1 MSWPESMRGGEIAD
15 GEYDESSH
23 QASMVDFLQTEHSTV
38 HCGSG
43 TIAAVFPE
51 VVWHTE
57 KPLVRTAPAPLY
69 LLSRLV
75 NDNGYKVVLTGEDGR
90 EVILSVLGEGDFFG
104 EISLLLGEPPVAD
117 VVAVTPVKALQL
129 AGPELREFLLAYPQ
143 VMYRML
149 QAVSRRLD
157 RANRRS

>member
-1 MSWPESMRGGEIAD
+1 MNQQQILDALAGLALFSDLGRPQLQAVAHTMSEESFPAGQRILRQGF
-15 GEYDESSH
+15 S
-23 QASMVDFLQTEHSTV
+23 
-38 HCGSG
+38 GSG
-43 TIAAVFPE
+43 FFVILEGE
-51 VVWHTE
+51 VV
-57 KPLVRTAPAPLY
+57 VRVDDSDVAT
-69 LLSRLV
+69 
-75 NDNGYKVVLTGEDGR
+75 
-90 EVILSVLGEGDFFG
+90 LGKGDFFG

-117 VVAVTPVKALQL
+117 IVAQGPVRALQL

>member
-1 MSWPESMRGGEIAD
+1 MNQQEILDALASLSLFSDLERPQLQAVAHTMSEESFAPGQRILRQGFSGSGFFVILD
-15 GEYDESSH
+15 GEVVVR
-23 QASMVDFLQTEHSTV
+23 VD
-38 HCGSG
+38 GSDVA
-43 TIAAVFPE
+43 T
-51 VVWHTE
+51 
-57 KPLVRTAPAPLY
+57 
-69 LLSRLV
+69 
-75 NDNGYKVVLTGEDGR
+75 
-90 EVILSVLGEGDFFG
+90 LGKGDFFG

-117 VVAVTPVKALQL
+117 VVAGGPVHALQL